1 MAPVLRRST
10 YRPLTVCIEQ
20 HHLPLPRRRAFSAV
34 HRHQLWHLRGPWA
47 ESGAGAGGEVTAA
60 IRVKA
65 RVQTAEDLP
74 RPLRQR
80 CRGDL
85 LPRRESVLQGRE
97 HEWKLSH
104 TDVEAKCSQLW
115 NQRATGFYELQL
127 RCESDSGRDGERRR
141 APSLRLANGRPS
153 AAPVG
158 SAQSEEELKDDSIKI
173 SIENTNTCTDS
184 LVTAIDD
191 ETLLIADFLSSSLS
205 NMNKDPAA
213 NAGPGAAAGKVHF
226 GGAGDDVSL
235 YGTPKEEPGPNPLA
249 ASEKQSFLKN
259 QLQAIFQPTDNK
271 LAMKLFGSKKA
282 LMKERIRQ
290 KAAGHWVIH
299 PCSSFSPQQ
308 NTPKDGHLRQ
318 LQSSRS

>member
-1 MAPVLRRST
+1 MQWLISRLV
-10 YRPLTVCIEQ
+10 
-20 HHLPLPRRRAFSAV
+20 
-34 HRHQLWHLRGPWA
+34 
-47 ESGAGAGGEVTAA
+47 EV
-60 IRVKA
+60 V
-65 RVQTAEDLP
+65 
-74 RPLRQR
+74 
-80 CRGDL
+80 
-85 LPRRESVLQGRE
+85 
-97 HEWKLSH
+97 
-104 TDVEAKCSQLW
+104 
-115 NQRATGFYELQL
+115 
-127 RCESDSGRDGERRR
+127 RDGERRR

-299 PCSSFSPQQ
+299 PCSSF
-308 NTPKDGHLRQ
+308 R
-318 LQSSRS
+318 